1 MIKYNKGVSIEDDY
15 WIKAVVFMEKIVRQS
30 LLYDFYGELLTEHQ
44 KHIYEDVV
52 NNDMSYSEIARMNNI
67 SRQGVYDMI
76 KRCDKILEEYEAK
89 LQLVDK
95 FIKAGKQVEKMKDCI
110 SDLKQ
115 MNTDSSLD
123 SRIDE
128 MEQISN
134 RILDAF

>member
-1 MIKYNKGVSIEDDY
+1 
-15 WIKAVVFMEKIVRQS
+15 MEKIVRQS

-134 RILDAF
+134 TILDAF